1 MFIAEAL
8 IVRKELKTRIAD
20 LRARLDAVLV
30 VQEGDTPVEDPL
42 ALLARLDE
50 TLEEYRQLVIRLHLS
65 NLTSTLPDGRSL
77 TQAVV
82 ERELLDEQMALLRR
96 VAQEA
101 MKPNDRYAYSELR
114 RVPTVDV
121 AALRKEVDRLARQR
135 RELDTALQRANWQ
148 HELTPLPA

>member
-101 MKPNDRYAYSELR
+101 LKPNDRYAYSELR